1 MHNYSGFTLER
12 VVKRAFDRQKL
23 SDTLSFSLN
32 SNFLS
37 THMQAE
43 DSLGGLLGKS
53 SRLMRNQ
60 LHRNL
65 RLVESQITVEQ
76 WILLAELWS
85 GDGGL
90 TPLELSKRLLKHK
103 ASITNLLKGAE
114 KSGYVYRQ
122 KDSRDR
128 RVSKVFLTD
137 KGRQLEAAL
146 IPIAMQTIMSATE
159 GISPDHLAI
168 TANVL
173 KQIIHNLTANQTQPP
188 PEY

>member
-1 MHNYSGFTLER
+1 MKSI
-12 VVKRAFDRQKL
+12 FDVQEFLGKL
-23 SDTLSFSLN
+23 PFSLN
-32 SNFLS
+32 SNLLG

-43 DSLGGLLGKS
+43 DSLGGLLDKS

-85 GDGGL
+85 GDGL

-103 ASITNLLKGAE
+103 ASITSLLKGAE

-122 KDSRDR
+122 GDSRDH
-128 RVSKVFLTD
+128 RVNKVFLTD

-146 IPIAMQTIMSATE
+146 IPIARQTIMHATD
-159 GISPDHLAI
+159 GINPDHLAI
-168 TANVL
+168 ATSVL
-173 KQIIHNLTANQTQPP
+173 KQVIRNLTANQTQPT
-188 PEY
+188 PE